1 MAPWLLTLWPLISV
15 RGAWAEF
22 GFAGSLKLLFALIIL
37 YIIAGFGWWS
47 YSLIQFSNNEYKLKI
62 QLLETGKQTSE
73 LKIVDEA
80 RSFKFLSPLADSFKI
95 NGVFIQVDTNKLQN
109 YVQKTFNDR
118 YQLKFEKS
126 NKYQRALLVINPAT
140 INQLNTELRMK
151 ERSFAIEAILLTL
164 LIAIGIFGVYYSVT
178 FVFDLNKQQNNF
190 LLSVTHE
197 LKTPIAAI
205 RLIGETIMMR
215 SLPQEKQKELIGTIL
230 ENSRRLQ
237 DMTENMLTAMQM
249 ESNRYNIRKEE
260 IDLSG
265 IVNEVMQN
273 FALKNEI
280 SGKVE
285 TNISYFGDPVLLK
298 MTLNNLV
305 ENAIKY
311 SDNKPVELNLLR
323 ENDTLIIE
331 VKDQGSGI
339 EKEYR
344 KRIFRRFY
352 RIQDEE
358 TRETKGSGLGLFI
371 VKQAVEKHKGKI
383 IISDNFPKG
392 TVFTITFQALS

>member
-1 MAPWLLTLWPLISV
+1 MK
-15 RGAWAEF
+15 
-22 GFAGSLKLLFALIIL
+22 LKLLFALIIL

-47 YSLIQFSNNEYKLKI
+47 YSLIKFSNNEFTLKI

-80 RSFKFLSPLADSFKI
+80 RSLRFLTPRADSFKM
-95 NGVFIQVDTNKLQN
+95 NGVFIVVDTVVLHK
-109 YVQKTFNDR
+109 YVKETFASR
-118 YQLKFEKS
+118 YLLTFS
-126 NKYQRALLVINPAT
+126 NSHKYQRAQLITNPFK
-140 INQLNTELRMK
+140 IKQLNTELRLK
-151 ERSFAIEAILLTL
+151 KRSFAIEAILLTL
-164 LIAIGIFGVYYSVT
+164 LIATGIFGVYYSVT

-215 SLPQEKQKELIGTIL
+215 PLPQEKQSELIGIIL

-260 IDLSG
+260 INLSA

-280 SGKVE
+280 SGTVE
-285 TNISYFGDPVLLK
+285 SDIFYYGDSTLLK
-298 MTLNNLV
+298 MTMNNLV

-311 SDNKPVELNLLR
+311 SDNKPVELNLFNR
-323 ENDTLIIE
+323 NGSIILE
-331 VKDQGSGI
+331 VKDQGIGI

-383 IISDNFPKG
+383 MISDNEPKG
-392 TVFTITFQALS
+392 TVFTITFQSMT

>member
-1 MAPWLLTLWPLISV
+1 MK
-15 RGAWAEF
+15 
-22 GFAGSLKLLFALIIL
+22 LKLLFALIIL

-109 YVQKTFNDR
+109 YVQKTFNNR

-323 ENDTLIIE
+323 KNDTLIIE
-331 VKDQGSGI
+331 VKDQGIGI

>member
-1 MAPWLLTLWPLISV
+1 MK
-15 RGAWAEF
+15 
-22 GFAGSLKLLFALIIL
+22 LKLLFALIIL

-323 ENDTLIIE
+323 KNDTLIIE
-331 VKDQGSGI
+331 VKDQGIGI